1 MTERALQSSRGQPAS
16 ISPPRS
22 GPLRPSGTARLPSA
36 PREIAQV
43 IIHFTREGEDHLV
56 ADPLHE
62 GDAAYLATVVM
73 GLSNP
78 APATARCLVP
88 AATPGILA
96 LSDCPFHSLPQ
107 RAPELMCHIN
117 QSFIDGLLRGLGNK
131 TVSAAGLQV
140 GRRLRLAPCAGP
152 LEGDCV
158 LLTSATRVQAFRAA
172 RCWFQGRGNPGSG
185 WPPGL
190 ASGGGGPRGGPW
202 PWCRSSSPSAA
213 LTLQGLTQLL
223 TLS

>member
-1 MTERALQSSRGQPAS
+1 MRTTWSQIRCTRAMPPTS
-16 ISPPRS
+16 PRS
-22 GPLRPSGTARLPSA
+22 SWACRT
-36 PREIAQV
+36 
-43 IIHFTREGEDHLV
+43 
-56 ADPLHE
+56 
-62 GDAAYLATVVM
+62 
-73 GLSNP
+73 P

-117 QSFIDGLLRGLGNK
+117 QAFIDGLLRGLGNK

-202 PWCRSSSPSAA
+202 PWCRSLSPSAA
-213 LTLQGLTQLL
+213 LTLQGHKVTPGFCRP
-223 TLS
+223 S